1 MSARLHALL
10 ISLLLAWLRAYRA
23 LISPYLGPACRF
35 EPSCSVYAE
44 QALRRHGVRRGSW
57 LAARRL
63 TRCHPLHAGGLD
75 PVP

>member
-1 MSARLHALL
+1 MSTRLHALL